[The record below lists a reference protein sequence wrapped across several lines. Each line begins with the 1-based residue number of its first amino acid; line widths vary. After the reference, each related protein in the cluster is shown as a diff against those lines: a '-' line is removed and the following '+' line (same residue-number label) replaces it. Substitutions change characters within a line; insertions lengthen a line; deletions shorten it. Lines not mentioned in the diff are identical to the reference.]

1 MVKIFR
7 LFRSAVFLA
16 WLSLALIS
24 TTIAS
29 GIWAI
34 QMATTVATMSATAA
48 ATAIKHRKQ
57 LTRAIAKTKAKARL
71 RRAAV
76 AVPFV
81 GVGAMAYFEEQDYR
95 EWKEQNADGTRQQ
108 YACELAALT
117 AEVIDEVLQELPEM
131 MRPSPSTIMAQV
143 PECDREPNEHING
156 S

>member
-1 MVKIFR
+1 M
-7 LFRSAVFLA
+7 FLA

-24 TTIAS
+24 TTIAAS
-29 GIWAI
+29 IWAI

-71 RRAAV
+71 RRTVV

-108 YACELAALT
+108 YACEVAALT

-131 MRPSPSTIMAQV
+131 MRPSPSTVIAQV
-143 PECDREPNEHING
+143 PECDREPNEHIDG